1 MVQVILLHR
10 LYIYNL
16 LFLELKA
23 ESKKLLEAIQSFI
36 NFKKA
41 MLAIIDVKHFPE
53 MDVENLKHSRKYFH
67 ILIYFMVAFIKKIF
81 IDF

>member
-10 LYIYNL
+10 LYIYYL
-16 LFLELKA
+16 ILSELKA

-67 ILIYFMVAFIKKIF
+67 ILIYFMVAFIKKNLY
-81 IDF
+81 

>member
-1 MVQVILLHR
+1 
-10 LYIYNL
+10 
-16 LFLELKA
+16 
-23 ESKKLLEAIQSFI
+23 
-36 NFKKA
+36 

-81 IDF
+81 IDKILRFIERTELHKF

>member
-1 MVQVILLHR
+1 
-10 LYIYNL
+10 
-16 LFLELKA
+16 
-23 ESKKLLEAIQSFI
+23 
-36 NFKKA
+36 

-81 IDF
+81 IDKILRFIERTELHKFQIE